1 MREYEFT
8 LKFKLQ
14 SSNIDPDIY
23 VEQLY
28 ESGCDD
34 AVIGT
39 GKKGYIG
46 LNFIRESSSAYEAI
60 ASAVRDVKKAIP
72 EANLI
77 EASPDF
83 VGVTDIANLLG
94 CTRQNIQKLIS
105 KNDSECPPAIY
116 GGSHSI
122 WHLANI
128 LEWLIENKKYSIN
141 EYESLLEIAKT
152 SMTLNLAK
160 QSEMLDPNMQENF
173 KTLVASI

>member
-14 SSNIDPDIY
+14 DYNIDPDVY

-46 LNFIRESSSAYEAI
+46 LNFVRESSSAYKAI
-60 ASAVRDVKKAIP
+60 ASAVRDVKQAIP
-72 EANLI
+72 QASLI
-77 EASPDF
+77 EASPDL
-83 VGVTDIANLLG
+83 VGVTDVANLLG

-105 KNDSECPPAIY
+105 KDNSQCPPTVY
-116 GGSHSI
+116 GGAQSI
-122 WHLANI
+122 WHLAD
-128 LEWLIENKKYSIN
+128 LLDWLINKKKYSIS
-141 EYESLLEIAKT
+141 ESLVEIARVT
-152 SMTLNLAK
+152 MSLNITK
-160 QSEMLDPNMQENF
+160 QFEMLDPNMQENC
-173 KTLVASI
+173 KVLVGSKE

>member
-1 MREYEFT
+1 MKEYEFT

-14 SSNIDPDIY
+14 DSDFDSDIY

-60 ASAVRDVKKAIP
+60 ASAVKDVKKAIP
-72 EANLI
+72 EAILI
-77 EASPDF
+77 EATPDL

-94 CTRQNIQKLIS
+94 CSRQNMQKLIA
-105 KNDSECPPAIY
+105 KDNYNCPPAIY
-116 GGSHSI
+116 GGAQSI
-122 WHLANI
+122 WHLAAI
-128 LEWLIENKKYSIN
+128 LDWLIDSKKHSVS
-141 EYESLLEIAKT
+141 ESLVEVAKVT
-152 SMTLNLAK
+152 MSLNITK
-160 QSEMLDPNMQENF
+160 QFAMLDPNLQ
-173 KTLVASI
+173 KSCKILVSSK

>member
-39 GKKGYIG
+39 GNKGYIG

-60 ASAVRDVKKAIP
+60 SSAIRDVKKAIP
-72 EANLI
+72 EAIMI
-77 EASPDF
+77 EAGPDL
-83 VGVTDIANLLG
+83 VGVTDIANLLE
-94 CTRQNIQKLIS
+94 CTRQNMQKLIA
-105 KNDSECPPAIY
+105 KNNYNCPPAIY
-116 GGSHSI
+116 GGAQSI
-122 WHLANI
+122 WHLTD
-128 LEWLIENKKYSIN
+128 LLDWLIDNKKYSVS
-141 EYESLLEIAKT
+141 ESLVEVAKVT
-152 SMTLNLAK
+152 MSLNITK
-160 QSEMLDPNMQENF
+160 QFAMLDPNLQESC
-173 KTLVASI
+173 KVLVGSK

>member
-8 LKFKLQ
+8 LKFKLKDSQ
-14 SSNIDPDIY
+14 IDPDVY

-60 ASAVRDVKKAIP
+60 SSAIKDIKKAIP
-72 EANLI
+72 EAILM
-77 EASPDF
+77 ESSPDL
-83 VGVTDIANLLG
+83 VGVTDVANLLG
-94 CTRQNIQKLIS
+94 CTRQNMQKLIA
-105 KNDSECPPAIY
+105 KDNYNCPPAIY
-116 GGSHSI
+116 GGAQSI

-128 LEWLIENKKYSIN
+128 LDWLIDSKKYSVS
-141 EYESLLEIAKT
+141 ESLVEVAKVT
-152 SMTLNLAK
+152 MSLNITK
-160 QSEMLDPNMQENF
+160 QFVMLDPNLQASC
-173 KTLVASI
+173 KSLVGSK